1 MSETIAPEIEE
12 HRLEYARPF
21 LYPKQSEAIFDP
33 HRYSVI
39 EASTKAGK
47 TSGCIVWIIELALA
61 GQDGWNWPAP
71 PCWGPLVG
79 HEPLKRSHGADPCD
93 PSQVVLLCVGHNSW
107 VEDYP
112 VARKLL
118 GL

>member
-1 MSETIAPEIEE
+1 MEIV
-12 HRLEYARPF
+12 LERDKVCQFPLRFGAY
-21 LYPKQSEAIFDP
+21 
-33 HRYSVI
+33 
-39 EASTKAGK
+39 
-47 TSGCIVWIIELALA
+47 A